1 MSFSVF
7 LAGRKQNKQQKM
19 ASKINNVVKCNGTF
33 YALFYHKEGSDFN
46 PYVFKRCLLHQPTF
60 KGRLGKRKRI
70 MPGLAVLIFKV
81 SKLFFKRL
89 CLRYYWP
96 ALIQY

>member
-7 LAGRKQNKQQKM
+7 FFWQAENKTNTKM
-19 ASKINNVVKCNGTF
+19 ASKTNNVVKCNGTF
-33 YALFYHKEGSDFN
+33 YALVYHKEGSDFN

-70 MPGLAVLIFKV
+70 MPVLAVLIFKV
-81 SKLFFKRL
+81 SKLYFKDF
-89 CLRYYWP
+89 
-96 ALIQY
+96 ALDIIGLP

>member
-7 LAGRKQNKQQKM
+7 LAGRKQNKHQDVIKD
-19 ASKINNVVKCNGTF
+19 NVVKCNGTF
-33 YALFYHKEGSDFN
+33 YALVYHKEGSDFN

-70 MPGLAVLIFKV
+70 MPGLTVLMFKV
-81 SKLFFKRL
+81 NMLYFKDF
-89 CLRYYWP
+89 
-96 ALIQY
+96 ALNIIGLPKIQY